1 MGLSSRTI
9 EITVISGE
17 NVHVKEESYVVVR
30 AESLKSCTT
39 KAAKNTD
46 IIINNNHSSSLISW
60 NEKLLLEIP
69 MHARSITFE
78 VQCKNSRASS
88 ARPVGVARI
97 AISNILLGGSGFDSD
112 SDGDNNVLS
121 YRLRDWDGRRNGVI
135 HFSVTTAKITAAVEE
150 AVEPPVKGLVEDHMK
165 KNNKNSNEVVLGV
178 PLWWN
183 YPNII

>member
-9 EITVISGE
+9 EITVISGK
-17 NVHVKEESYVVVR
+17 NVHEKEESYVVVR

-39 KAAKNTD
+39 KSAKNTD
-46 IIINNNHSSSLISW
+46 IIINNNHTSSLISW

-88 ARPVGVARI
+88 ARPVGMARI
-97 AISNILLGGSGFDSD
+97 AISDILLGGSGFGSD
-112 SDGDNNVLS
+112 SDVDNNVLS
-121 YRLRDWDGRRNGVI
+121 YTLRDWDGRRNGVI

-150 AVEPPVKGLVEDHMK
+150 EVEPPVKGLVEDHMK

>member
-9 EITVISGE
+9 EITVISSE

-30 AESLKSCTT
+30 AESLKCCTT
-39 KAAKNTD
+39 KTAKNTD

-97 AISNILLGGSGFDSD
+97 AISDILLGGSGFGGNSG
-112 SDGDNNVLS
+112 GDNNVLS

-135 HFSVTTAKITAAVEE
+135 HFSVTTAKAMAAVEE
-150 AVEPPVKGLVEDHMK
+150 AVKPVEDHMK

>member
-39 KAAKNTD
+39 KAAKNTH

-97 AISNILLGGSGFDSD
+97 AISDILLGGSGFGSD
-112 SDGDNNVLS
+112 SDRDGDNVLS

-135 HFSVTTAKITAAVEE
+135 HFSVRRMTVA
-150 AVEPPVKGLVEDHMK
+150 PPVENTVKELVEDQK
-165 KNNKNSNEVVLGV
+165 KTKKEPGEEVVLGV
-178 PLWWN
+178 PVWWN
-183 YPNII
+183 YPNIII

>member
-1 MGLSSRTI
+1 MGVSSQTL

-39 KAAKNTD
+39 KPAKNTD

-97 AISNILLGGSGFDSD
+97 AISDILLGGSNGFDGD
-112 SDGDNNVLS
+112 SNGDNVLS

-135 HFSVTTAKITAAVEE
+135 HFSVRRMTAA
-150 AVEPPVKGLVEDHMK
+150 PPVENTVKELVEDQK
-165 KNNKNSNEVVLGV
+165 KTKKESGEEVVLGV
-178 PLWWN
+178 PVWWN
-183 YPNII
+183 YPNIII

>member
-1 MGLSSRTI
+1 MGVSSQNL

-17 NVHVKEESYVVVR
+17 NIHVKEEAYVVVR

-39 KAAKNTD
+39 KAAKNTN
-46 IIINNNHSSSLISW
+46 IVTNNNICSSLISW

-78 VQCKNSRASS
+78 VQSKSSGASS
-88 ARPVGVARI
+88 ARSVGVARI
-97 AISNILLGGSGFDSD
+97 AVSDIFLGGSGCG
-112 SDGDNNVLS
+112 DGHGGNVLS

-135 HFSVTTAKITAAVEE
+135 HFSVRTAKSAAAEE
-150 AVEPPVKGLVEDHMK
+150 AVKPPVKGLVEGHMK

>member
-1 MGLSSRTI
+1 MGVSSQTL

-17 NVHVKEESYVVVR
+17 NIHVKEEAYVVVR

-39 KAAKNTD
+39 KAAKNTNID
-46 IIINNNHSSSLISW
+46 TNNNISSSLISW

-78 VQCKNSRASS
+78 VQSKSSRASS
-88 ARPVGVARI
+88 ARSVGVARI
-97 AISNILLGGSGFDSD
+97 AISDILLAGSGCGDDNSD
-112 SDGDNNVLS
+112 NVLS

-135 HFSVTTAKITAAVEE
+135 HFSVRMTVAAPPLEN
-150 AVEPPVKGLVEDHMK
+150 AVMPPMKELVEDQK
-165 KNNKNSNEVVLGV
+165 KTRKDSGEVVLGV

-183 YPNII
+183 YSKIV